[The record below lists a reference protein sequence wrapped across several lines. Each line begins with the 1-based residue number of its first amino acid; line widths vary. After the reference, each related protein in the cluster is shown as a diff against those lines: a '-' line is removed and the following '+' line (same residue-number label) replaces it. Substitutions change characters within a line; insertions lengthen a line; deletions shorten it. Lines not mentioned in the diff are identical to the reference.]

1 MRCLFSFMDPDWND
15 ACPIAN
21 KNTSGILD
29 PQSTFEKNH
38 DSIVT
43 MKMINIPPKWLSE
56 IEFTTGP
63 PNISLLCQ
71 PLIFSQTLWN
81 RWAHGLTHALVIFRE
96 GRWKPH
102 LLPTP
107 GRYFGAK
114 RSPNKHKMECLDMV
128 YAKIT
133 FKNQEKI
140 RRFPKNGEYLQILSI
155 F

>member
-1 MRCLFSFMDPDWND
+1 
-15 ACPIAN
+15 
-21 KNTSGILD
+21 
-29 PQSTFEKNH
+29 
-38 DSIVT
+38 
-43 MKMINIPPKWLSE
+43 
-56 IEFTTGP
+56 
-63 PNISLLCQ
+63 
-71 PLIFSQTLWN
+71 
-81 RWAHGLTHALVIFRE
+81 LTHALVIFRE